1 MQHANIQLKTMGI
14 KQRIEKEPEESLFLK
29 ASSDPDPEP
38 APEEQDS
45 SGNGTAERE
54 ADDKELLPEED
65 EDTFPNEYGD
75 LESGS
80 QQGLNVEQEGPE
92 EL

>member
-1 MQHANIQLKTMGI
+1 METYK
-14 KQRIEKEPEESLFLK
+14 EKEAEGNFIQAPT
-29 ASSDPDPEP
+29 SDPDREP

-45 SGNGTAERE
+45 SGAELVNRE

-80 QQGLNVEQEGPE
+80 GQALNADREGPE